1 MANRIMLN
9 ETSYFGKG
17 AIQEIA
23 NEVKN
28 RGCKKV
34 MLCTDP
40 DLLKFKVATKVTDV
54 LDKAGIA
61 YAVYDGIK
69 ANPTI
74 ENVQEGVAFC
84 KKEEADVIV
93 AVGGGSAI
101 DTSGTGKGASE
112 TESADMTFAEGAY
125 DPDNLEYRSMDLRSS
140 GFRVENFHARLY
152 SKMYDQL
159 AKRFISDTGPCIRK
173 RRPSTRAC

>member
-74 ENVQEGVAFC
+74 ENVQEGVAFWRQRHRHQQGHC
-84 KKEEADVIV
+84 C
-93 AVGGGSAI
+93 
-101 DTSGTGKGASE
+101 
-112 TESADMTFAEGAY
+112 
-125 DPDNLEYRSMDLRSS
+125 N
-140 GFRVENFHARLY
+140 H
-152 SKMYDQL
+152 DQPG
-159 AKRFISDTGPCIRK
+159 ICGCPQ
-173 RRPSTRAC
+173 P